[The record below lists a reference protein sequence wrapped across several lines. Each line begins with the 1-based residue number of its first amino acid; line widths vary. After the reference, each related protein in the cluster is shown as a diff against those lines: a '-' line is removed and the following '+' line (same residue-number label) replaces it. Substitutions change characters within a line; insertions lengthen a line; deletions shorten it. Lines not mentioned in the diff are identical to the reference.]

1 MKKTTLLSSLLSV
14 IVCVPLAFAEP
25 QTITLKDGSQI
36 RGELT
41 GVGGGIYTVQTPTL
55 GEVKVNSSEVANISS
70 GAPVAMQQQAAVG
83 YNTQP
88 QGDNLNVRVQEAQT
102 KLMNDPA
109 MMQQLQ
115 ALAQDPELMRLLSD
129 PALVQAVTSRNVQAV
144 ENNPK
149 AQQLMN
155 NPKIRA
161 LMEQMQ
167 ASGQY

>member
-1 MKKTTLLSSLLSV
+1 MKKTTLLSSLL
-14 IVCVPLAFAEP
+14 CVAFTASLAFAEP

-41 GVGGGIYTVQTPTL
+41 GVAGGIYTVQTPTL
-55 GEVKVNSSEVANISS
+55 GEVKISSSEVASISN
-70 GAPVAMQQQAAVG
+70 GAPVAVQHQQAPTV
-83 YNTQP
+83 
-88 QGDNLNVRVQEAQT
+88 DLNSRVQEAQS

-129 PALVQAVTSRNVQAV
+129 PELVQAVTSRNVQAV

-149 AQQLMN
+149 ARQLMN
-155 NPKIRA
+155 NPKMRA